1 MRSSLT
7 CGLCG
12 GPIAPYSD
20 SWEFDEIYG
29 PIHSSCWADLAAEEY
44 GYSDWEE
51 EDEDFEEDDEGWEWL

>member
-20 SWEFDEIYG
+20 SWEFDEIHG
-29 PIHSSCWADLAAEEY
+29 AVHSSCWADLAAEEY
-44 GYSDWEE
+44 GYYSDWEE
-51 EDEDFEEDDEGWEWL
+51 EDEEWEEDDDWL